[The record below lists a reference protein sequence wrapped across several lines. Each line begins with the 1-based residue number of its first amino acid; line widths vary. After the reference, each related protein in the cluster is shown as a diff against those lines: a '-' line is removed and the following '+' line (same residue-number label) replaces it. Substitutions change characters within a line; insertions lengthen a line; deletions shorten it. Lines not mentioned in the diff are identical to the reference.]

1 MVRQYHAAHLE
12 LTHRDAL
19 FALGWVNRFS
29 SYLVAMSLG
38 PARLRLL
45 TWESSFV
52 WSDAA
57 RTWHL
62 LIRGLSILGL
72 GQS

>member
-1 MVRQYHAAHLE
+1 MVRQYHAAHLG

-38 PARLRLL
+38 PRDCAYLPVSLRLRGAMRLEPG
-45 TWESSFV
+45 TC
-52 WSDAA
+52 
-57 RTWHL
+57 
-62 LIRGLSILGL
+62 
-72 GQS
+72 